1 MKIEGAVALVTGG
14 ARGLGLAI
22 ASHLADLGA
31 VVVAADRDATALA
44 SLPATIAGVE
54 TDVTDPARVAKT
66 VADIASLHGGI
77 DVLVNNAGVI
87 FSAPLVNML
96 NPKSMMH
103 DYGQFRDCVTAN
115 LDSVFIATSA
125 VVEHM
130 VRARRPGVIVNISS
144 ISARGNAGQ
153 TAYSAAK
160 AGVNAMTVTWSKEL
174 GRLGIRCNAIAP
186 GFIDTEATRR
196 ALSSATVK
204 HLETSTPA
212 GRLGSAKD
220 VAEAAAYLI
229 QNDFVTGAILD
240 VNGGLVI

>member
-31 VVVAADRDATALA
+31 LVVAADRDATALA
-44 SLPATIAGVE
+44 SLPANIAGVE
-54 TDVTDPARVAKT
+54 TDVTDPPRFRKT
-66 VADIASLHGGI
+66 VADIASLHGDV

-96 NPKSMMH
+96 NPESMMH
-103 DYGQFRDCVTAN
+103 DYARFRDCVTAN

-130 VRARRPGVIVNISS
+130 VRARRPGVIINISS

-153 TAYSAAK
+153 TSYSAAK

-204 HLETSTPA
+204 HLEASTPA

-229 QNDFVTGAILD
+229 QNNFVTGAILD